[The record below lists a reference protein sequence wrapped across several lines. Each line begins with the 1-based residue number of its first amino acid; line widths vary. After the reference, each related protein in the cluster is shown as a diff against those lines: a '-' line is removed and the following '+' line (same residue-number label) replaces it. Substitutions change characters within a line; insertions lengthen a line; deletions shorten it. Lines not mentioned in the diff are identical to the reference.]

1 MLNHSSDGGE
11 TAAGKISGHK
21 YNSRGDDNNGDKDKN
36 NKGNDNK
43 GTNNSNNNS
52 DNPFCKATDVSS
64 GTALADCLTRKV
76 DYLISFRD
84 CHAIGHPRHGIITI
98 RNLEVRPGTVEF
110 NITTRALGVKSG
122 TAYIYSWVIGH
133 GRTRTIREYDYNSNS
148 N

>member
-1 MLNHSSDGGE
+1 MLNHSSDRGE
-11 TAAGKISGHK
+11 TAAGGISGHRS
-21 YNSRGDDNNGDKDKN
+21 NSRGDDNNGDKDKN

-64 GTALADCLTRKV
+64 GPALADCLTRKV
-76 DYLISFRD
+76 DYLVSFRD
-84 CHAIGHPRHGIITI
+84 CHAIITI

-122 TAYIYSWVIGH
+122 TAYIYS
-133 GRTRTIREYDYNSNS
+133 
-148 N
+148 